1 MEYEHLEISKELED
15 EVRSLATNR
24 LDKALRIK
32 EKLKMHEAVDGLKEE
47 IVEKYRAENIELSDE
62 EQAILSTKVM
72 KILDDLE
79 YELFRNIVV
88 KEHIRADG
96 RKWMR

>member
-1 MEYEHLEISKELED
+1 
-15 EVRSLATNR
+15 
-24 LDKALRIK
+24 
-32 EKLKMHEAVDGLKEE
+32 MHEAVDGLKEE

-96 RKWMR
+96 RKMDEIRPLSTDIDLLPRTHG